1 MDVVEETPLCRAMLK
16 KYGKPEIIPYKVVT
30 SARRFTGRGI
40 YKHALLNQY
49 IKIGFYLWLSDRI
62 MNKHYEK
69 KEGFNVKYK

>member
-16 KYGKPEIIPYKVVT
+16 KYGKPEIIPHKVVT

-49 IKIGFYLWLSDRI
+49 IKIGFYL
-62 MNKHYEK
+62 
-69 KEGFNVKYK
+69 